1 MGEGGD
7 FLKFHIL
14 AILIHATGIVY
25 SFKGQYEHSI
35 DEKGRISFPAKMRKV
50 LSPSAQDRFVI
61 VRGLEGCLYLYP
73 ENEWQN
79 VEEALSQRANNFS
92 RDGRIAKRN
101 FLRWAEDVALDKQNR
116 IAIPTDHTTFAEID
130 SKAVFIGMGQYIE
143 IWSPTKLNEADDNL
157 DSDAFEQIFEQVM
170 GGGSQTDAD

>member
-1 MGEGGD
+1 M
-7 FLKFHIL
+7 
-14 AILIHATGIVY
+14 Y
-25 SFKGQYEHSI
+25 SFKGQYEHSV

-50 LSPSAQDRFVI
+50 LSPSAQDRFVV

-79 VEEALSQRANNFS
+79 VEDALSQANNFT
-92 RDGRIAKRN
+92 RAGRIAKRN
-101 FLRWAEDVALDKQNR
+101 FLRYAEDVVLDKQNR
-116 IAIPTDHTTFAEID
+116 IAIPSDHSAFAGIS

-143 IWSPTKLNEADDNL
+143 IWSPEILSEADENL
-157 DSDAFEQIFEQVM
+157 DADAFEEIFEQVM

>member
-1 MGEGGD
+1 M
-7 FLKFHIL
+7 
-14 AILIHATGIVY
+14 Y

-50 LSPSAQDRFVI
+50 LSPSAQDRFVV

-79 VEEALSQRANNFS
+79 VEQALSQANNFTRS
-92 RDGRIAKRN
+92 GRIAKRN
-101 FLRWAEDVALDKQNR
+101 FLRYAEDVSLDKQNR
-116 IAIPTDHTTFAEID
+116 IAIPSDHSTFAGIN

-143 IWSPTKLNEADDNL
+143 IWSPEKLNEADENL
-157 DSDAFEQIFEQVM
+157 DPDAFEEIFEQVM
-170 GGGSQTDAD
+170 GGGSQTDAE